1 MPTTDSPRL
10 ILVTGAAGRIGSY
23 FAKNANKQKYKLRLM
38 VCKSNF
44 KIYIWFCFVQVRS
57 SNPPEEVEPLKS
69 HGEVIEAEL
78 GEVDSLLKA
87 CEGVDTILH
96 MAGQPDPSARWDSL
110 LKDNIEGY

>member
-44 KIYIWFCFVQVRS
+44 KIYI
-57 SNPPEEVEPLKS
+57 
-69 HGEVIEAEL
+69 
-78 GEVDSLLKA
+78 
-87 CEGVDTILH
+87 
-96 MAGQPDPSARWDSL
+96 
-110 LKDNIEGY
+110 